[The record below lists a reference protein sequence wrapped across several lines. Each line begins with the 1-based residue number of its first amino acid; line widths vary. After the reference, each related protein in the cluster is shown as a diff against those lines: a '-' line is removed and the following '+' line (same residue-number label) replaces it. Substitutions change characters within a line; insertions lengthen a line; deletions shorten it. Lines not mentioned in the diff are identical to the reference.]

1 MIDLANHCKL
11 YRCDRGEIIW
21 HSGENASFFGLV
33 GTGFVKMVR
42 SNSNGVDLT
51 LEIMGPGQIFGLL
64 GLIEGTGCPLTAY
77 GLTDTTYLK
86 ISKAAFL
93 DVYNQNIVLKDG
105 IMRRTAVRFHQKLD
119 FMAKLSSGR
128 AEERIASVLLILAD
142 SYGKE
147 DGDKVHIIVPLTRQ
161 ALGEMAGTT
170 TETTIRVLSKW
181 TKSNLVQTDQH
192 MITVVNRE
200 KLEEKLL

>member
-33 GTGFVKMVR
+33 GTGFVKMVK

-64 GLIEGTGCPLTAY
+64 GLIEGTGCPLTAF
-77 GLTDTTYLK
+77 GLTDTKYLK

-93 DVYNQNIVLKDG
+93 EVYNQNIILKDG

-128 AEERIASVLLILAD
+128 AEERIASVLLILAE

-147 DGDKVHIIVPLTRQ
+147 DGGKVHITVPLTRQ
-161 ALGEMAGTT
+161 ALGEIAGTT

-181 TKSNLVQTDQH
+181 TKINLVQTDQH

-200 KLEEKLL
+200 KLEEKLV